1 MSYPTM
7 EAELCCL
14 SPNDIAQSIKTT
26 QLELAY
32 ERALREAERIYEEE
46 RVRALRVQLLLL
58 EHENDD
64 LQQHVE
70 EEEDEHRHLEDTN
83 EELRA
88 HLAEAEAGLQE
99 TQMDLKAQTRHLEHL
114 RAEVVALNAASTDAT
129 RLLTEKLA
137 LARELNIIK
146 PELEHLKSQSSTN
159 QKLLSE
165 KLALQRE
172 VSSLQVE
179 LETEKRAVQRIK
191 AREESSS
198 REDSA
203 LMTEIEDLRKELAK
217 AQRDVLRYSSAQAE
231 TRAEM
236 EALRKELAEAQRD
249 ALKHAVRDDSVST
262 VAESLRKDLAKA
274 QREAQ
279 KTERENRKKIA
290 EWENE
295 KEVLEGKLD
304 AFRNKLR
311 STKEQLHEAQEE
323 IEKLQAAK
331 MAQSAELTKA
341 RMAGQAAAANPRKRN
356 VARFDPDITIGTPGN
371 GGPAAK
377 KPRVSVNVGDKS
389 NFSIT
394 PFLNRTLSILPES
407 PGDEDEPQKKDHKPS
422 SRQVDGADD
431 ETPKSKGTKAKQD
444 KAPAARKTAVFS
456 TKSRASKPLKQT
468 MNARAD
474 AVMQKHQLAKLVEED
489 SDAERDDGG
498 VNPDE
503 NTDKENNEDTGSTA
517 KDSTDLSEKQRPLA
531 QRTSIF
537 DEADNAP
544 APKIR
549 SLGGG
554 AGLSRINLKAK
565 PVGKGKTLAEFSPL
579 KRDRRGTSILE

>member
-1 MSYPTM
+1 M
-7 EAELCCL
+7 EADLSCL
-14 SPNDIAQSIKTT
+14 SPCEIAQSIKTT

-46 RVRALRVQLLLL
+46 RVRALRVRLLLL

-83 EELRA
+83 EELRT

-137 LARELNIIK
+137 LARELNTIK
-146 PELEHLKSQSSTN
+146 PELEHMKSQLSTN

-203 LMTEIEDLRKELAK
+203 LIAEIEGLRKELAK
-217 AQRDVLRYSSAQAE
+217 AQRDVLRYSSAQEE

-236 EALRKELAEAQRD
+236 ETLRKELSEAQRD
-249 ALKHAVRDDSVST
+249 VLKHAVRDDSVST
-262 VAESLRKDLAKA
+262 VVESLRKDLAKA
-274 QREAQ
+274 QRDMQ
-279 KTERENRKKIA
+279 KTEREHRKKIA

-341 RMAGQAAAANPRKRN
+341 RMAGQATVSNPRKRN
-356 VARFDPDITIGTPGN
+356 VARFDPDMTIGTPGN

-394 PFLNRTLSILPES
+394 PFLNRTLTILPES
-407 PGDEDEPQKKDHKPS
+407 PDDEDEPQKKDHKPS
-422 SRQVDGADD
+422 SRQVDGAD
-431 ETPKSKGTKAKQD
+431 EEIHQPSKSKGTHAKQD
-444 KAPAARKTAVFS
+444 KAAAARKTTVSS
-456 TKSRASKPLKQT
+456 TKIRASKPLKQT
-468 MNARAD
+468 MNAKANT
-474 AVMQKHQLAKLVEED
+474 AVQKHQLAKLVEED
-489 SDAERDDGG
+489 SDVEKDDGG
-498 VNPDE
+498 VIPDE
-503 NTDKENNEDTGSTA
+503 NTDKENNEDTSSTA
-517 KDSTDLSEKQRPLA
+517 KDSTELSEKQRPLA
-531 QRTSIF
+531 QRTNIF
-537 DEADNAP
+537 DDNAP

-579 KRDRRGTSILE
+579 KRDRRATSILE